1 MKRGDR
7 EPVITI
13 DGPAGAGKGTV
24 ARRLAERL
32 GYRLLDTG
40 ALYRAVALSV
50 ARRRLP
56 TDDREALRRHLATI
70 DVSIADGRVYLDRE
84 DVTHEIRTQEIGQ
97 LTSVLS
103 ALRAVREKLTPLQ
116 RRGAAT
122 GGVVLEGRDTGTVVC
137 PDAEVK
143 FYLTASLE
151 TRARRRHADLAA
163 QGAQV
168 GLDEVRQE
176 IATRDAQDAGRDLAP
191 LRRAPDAIEVDTTDL
206 TVDQVVALMASAV
219 RARRARTVASVGART
234 SAGTARRASVLYAVL
249 KPLVAVLLRLLV
261 RLEGRGVEH
270 VPREGAVLIVAN
282 HSSVLDPTIVGAVA
296 PRQLSFLAKAE
307 LFRIPLFGRLIRGV
321 NARPLRREGADPSA
335 LRVALRMLEEERA
348 LLIFPE
354 GTRGEEGVLRAPKP
368 GAGMLA
374 VLSGAPV
381 VPAYIRGSGHAWPRG
396 QRLPRPGR
404 VTVTFGPPLRFERRD
419 GVERKAQYE
428 AASRAMMDAIEQLRR
443 GGGTEAAAAA
453 SGRDVDELQAV
464 GGTGGSARRPPNY
477 T

>member
-32 GYRLLDTG
+32 GYRLLETG
-40 ALYRAVALSV
+40 AMYRAVALSV

-56 TDDREALRRHLATI
+56 TDDQEALKRRLATI

-84 DVTHEIRTQEIGQ
+84 DVTQEIRTQEIGQ

-116 RRGAAT
+116 RRAAAT

-143 FYLTASLE
+143 FYLTASPE
-151 TRARRRHADLAA
+151 TRARRRHADLVA

-176 IATRDAQDAGRDLAP
+176 VATRDAQDAGRDLAP

-219 RARRARTVASVGART
+219 RARCGRTVASGGART
-234 SAGTARRASVLYAVL
+234 SASAARRA
-249 KPLVAVLLRLLV
+249 
-261 RLEGRGVEH
+261 
-270 VPREGAVLIVAN
+270 
-282 HSSVLDPTIVGAVA
+282 
-296 PRQLSFLAKAE
+296 
-307 LFRIPLFGRLIRGV
+307 
-321 NARPLRREGADPSA
+321 
-335 LRVALRMLEEERA
+335 
-348 LLIFPE
+348 
-354 GTRGEEGVLRAPKP
+354 
-368 GAGMLA
+368 
-374 VLSGAPV
+374 
-381 VPAYIRGSGHAWPRG
+381 
-396 QRLPRPGR
+396 
-404 VTVTFGPPLRFERRD
+404 
-419 GVERKAQYE
+419 
-428 AASRAMMDAIEQLRR
+428 
-443 GGGTEAAAAA
+443 
-453 SGRDVDELQAV
+453 
-464 GGTGGSARRPPNY
+464 
-477 T
+477 